1 MESET
6 MERRK
11 FHRKRILDERDRMEE
26 NSEIKESHQHFRKNK
41 TNKCY

>member
-26 NSEIKESHQHFRKNK
+26 IKESHQHFRKNK